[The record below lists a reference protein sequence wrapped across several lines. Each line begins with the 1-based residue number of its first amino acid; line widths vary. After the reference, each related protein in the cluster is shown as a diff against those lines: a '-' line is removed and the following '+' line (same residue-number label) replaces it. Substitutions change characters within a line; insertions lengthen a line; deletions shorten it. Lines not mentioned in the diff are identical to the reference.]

1 MKEEFYI
8 GNVKVIRDENNCAMY
23 FIPRENTKEEVKI
36 DTPIDELLN
45 DIHKYLETNL
55 QEYTRIHEAGFAGD
69 SITYTL
75 YYDDAKLLYDRIRYL
90 ESDWEDLKKWLVE
103 KSDAC
108 RLKGT
113 ATESLRWGTYDE
125 VLNKMIG
132 LEGRDK

>member
-1 MKEEFYI
+1 MKEEFMI
-8 GNVKVIRDENNCAMY
+8 GDYKVIRDNRQCS
-23 FIPRENTKEEVKI
+23 FIYVGPTEPTDKKMKSYTEE
-36 DTPIDELLN
+36 DLLCF
-45 DIHKYLETNL
+45 IHDLRRNW
-55 QEYTRIHEAGFAGD
+55 G
-69 SITYTL
+69 
-75 YYDDAKLLYDRIRYL
+75 
-90 ESDWEDLKKWLVE
+90 DLKKWLVE

>member
-8 GNVKVIRDENNCAMY
+8 GNFKVMRDDRKCSMV
-23 FIPRENTKEEVKI
+23 FIPRENIKEEEEKEKKVIQAFVNSENFKI
-36 DTPIDELLN
+36 IDKYISTPYIETIKEL
-45 DIHKYLETNL
+45 
-55 QEYTRIHEAGFAGD
+55 D
-69 SITYTL
+69 SN
-75 YYDDAKLLYDRIRYL
+75 
-90 ESDWEDLKKWLVE
+90 WEDLKKWLVE

-132 LEGRDK
+132 LEGSDKNGFSIS